1 MRPTVVEII
10 RGLQGSITG
19 HILPEL
25 SSSYAQAQ
33 AMYSMILLEI
43 AVTHHDTAAADLVE
57 SNRAFASL
65 LQKTQPV
72 LAQMASKAGCP
83 AEVKDAATA
92 LAAADLTPRETSIK
106 LSDLGAEWARLA
118 GLLCLAAP
126 LVERAATD
134 DALAALRPLRQEYI
148 SVLRDDSQ
156 RRLVPV
162 LGSG

>member
-1 MRPTVVEII
+1 MRPTVIEII

-43 AVTHHDTAAADLVE
+43 AVTHQDMAAADLVE
-57 SNRAFASL
+57 SNRAFAAL
-65 LQKTQPV
+65 LQKTRSA
-72 LAQMASKAGCP
+72 LAQMASADGSP
-83 AEVKDAATA
+83 AEVRDVAAA
-92 LAAADLTPRETSIK
+92 LATADLTPSEASIK
-106 LSDLGAEWARLA
+106 LSDLSAEWARLA
-118 GLLCLAAP
+118 GLVCRAAP
-126 LVERAATD
+126 LVERSASD
-134 DALAALRPLRQEYI
+134 DSLAPLRPLRQEYI